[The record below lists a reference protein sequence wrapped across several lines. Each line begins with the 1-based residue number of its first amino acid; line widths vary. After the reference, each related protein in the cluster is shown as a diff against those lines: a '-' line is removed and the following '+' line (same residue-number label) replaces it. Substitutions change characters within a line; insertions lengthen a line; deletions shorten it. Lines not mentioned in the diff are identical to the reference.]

1 MAGRRKE
8 TFPGWM
14 PGLYRKVGAKRMPD
28 GSLRTLYYTL
38 LPTYT
43 ALGHDLSTARRKLLE
58 LQEKPAERGTIAEL
72 LDDFMAYRRAKSA
85 ALVKQGKPAKP
96 SPRTLED
103 NEKEAANLKKVF
115 GHMFVVDLEMHHA
128 WRYIHEYRKC
138 VRANREIS
146 LLSGALTYAAN
157 RGDIKTNP
165 LAGLEKFEETPRDR
179 LVTNDELTSFCVFA
193 KANRHHAAN
202 STKAKSLA
210 GRRLALAAR
219 LSYLTAK
226 AEAQIIGL
234 QISDIEEDGIVFDRR
249 KGGHAV
255 LVLWTPKLRLIVK
268 KLRALEPRLDIGPL
282 VCTETGDSYTLDGFR
297 STWGRIMDAWAAAK
311 EGRKRFTF
319 HDLRAKAVSKL
330 KEDGRIASE
339 LTGHTS
345 EAMPNKVYDRR
356 RIRRA
361 QAVE

>member
-14 PGLYRKVGAKRMPD
+14 PGLYRKVGAKR
-28 GSLRTLYYTL
+28 TLYYTL
-38 LPTYT
+38 APGYVG
-43 ALGHDLSTARRKLLE
+43 LGHDITAARRKLLE

-72 LDDFMAYRRAKSA
+72 LADFMAHRRAKSA
-85 ALVKQGKPAKP
+85 ALVKQGKQAKP
-96 SPRTLED
+96 SVRTLED
-103 NEKEAANLKKVF
+103 NEKEAANLNKVF
-115 GHMFVVDLEMHHA
+115 GHMFVADLEMHHA
-128 WRYIHEYRKC
+128 WRYIHEYRRC

-157 RGDIKTNP
+157 RGDIKANP

-179 LVTNDELTSFCVFA
+179 LVADNELTSFCVFA

-202 STKAKSLA
+202 STKAKSVA
-210 GRRLALAAR
+210 GRRIALAAR

-226 AEAQIIGL
+226 AEGQVIAVL
-234 QISDIEEDGIVFDRR
+234 RSDIEKEGIVFDRR
-249 KGGHAV
+249 KGGHPV
-255 LVLWTPKLRLIVK
+255 LVQWTPKLRLVVN
-268 KLRALEPRLDIGPL
+268 KLMALEPKLDIGPL
-282 VCTETGDSYTLDGFR
+282 VCTESGDSYTEDGFR
-297 STWGRIMDAWAAAK
+297 STWGRIMDAWVAAK
-311 EGRKRFTF
+311 EGRQRFTF
-319 HDLRAKAVSKL
+319 HDLRAKAVTKM
-330 KEDGRIASE
+330 KEDGRVASE

-361 QAVE
+361 LAVE